1 MALSAEPQAWGRACG
16 AARSLYAARFRIVRA
31 RPASTERLSEWAV
44 DQWPAAQSLF
54 LDLRAVADL
63 PGLPGRAGVGG
74 PARSALLRR
83 RWTLPDL
90 RCLHIIGYGERAPG
104 SEARTTE
111 GSGRQTRGPNERGGE
126 GARSRRLAM
135 ERAADALTLL
145 LGTLTL
151 PALRVLSLD
160 AALLRPLPHALAGL
174 RHLALRMADDAP
186 GGERDKHSG
195 LLMQSPAMFEAV
207 TGSLPALQ
215 TLYAEAASFCIIDYA
230 HVIDLTPCKHLRAF
244 TLVNVYAKATVT
256 VPEGCF
262 WTVVL
267 PADSGELDWFSPT
280 TWPGVVACHMR
291 GFRTAGVSMAPGQ
304 PLRCPAPLVMRREC
318 CCAARARRAAHCA
331 GRGQLP
337 ARVRGL

>member
-1 MALSAEPQAWGRACG
+1 VALSAEPQAWGRACG

-186 GGERDKHSG
+186 GGGATST
-195 LLMQSPAMFEAV
+195 Q
-207 TGSLPALQ
+207 
-215 TLYAEAASFCIIDYA
+215 AS
-230 HVIDLTPCKHLRAF
+230 
-244 TLVNVYAKATVT
+244 
-256 VPEGCF
+256 
-262 WTVVL
+262 
-267 PADSGELDWFSPT
+267 
-280 TWPGVVACHMR
+280 
-291 GFRTAGVSMAPGQ
+291 
-304 PLRCPAPLVMRREC
+304 
-318 CCAARARRAAHCA
+318 
-331 GRGQLP
+331 
-337 ARVRGL
+337 